1 MEGSKLRK
9 KTKPSI
15 PPKPPLRGSRVA
27 REQRSSITFRKT
39 GEVTLGEE

>member
-15 PPKPPLRGSRVA
+15 PAKPPPRGRVA

-39 GEVTLGEE
+39 GEVTLSEE